1 MARMGSVVPNVELVV
16 MHTTPF
22 APPRSKPTAGGVVT
36 LFGGVATPHLA
47 GFTDS
52 LCHNLSL
59 TQPFAGLS
67 LSYAVIMHVRYTN
80 DNTAAAA
87 MEPYDDR
94 LLDDAGTIILCGIA
108 IVLGIPIVVWL
119 LAMFLIQAG

>member
-1 MARMGSVVPNVELVV
+1 
-16 MHTTPF
+16 
-22 APPRSKPTAGGVVT
+22 
-36 LFGGVATPHLA
+36 
-47 GFTDS
+47 
-52 LCHNLSL
+52 
-59 TQPFAGLS
+59 
-67 LSYAVIMHVRYTN
+67 
-80 DNTAAAA
+80 